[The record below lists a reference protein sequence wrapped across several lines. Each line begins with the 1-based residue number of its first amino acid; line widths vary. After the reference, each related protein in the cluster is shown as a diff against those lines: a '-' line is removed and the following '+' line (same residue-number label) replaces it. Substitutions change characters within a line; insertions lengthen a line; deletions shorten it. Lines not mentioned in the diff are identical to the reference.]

1 MSDSG
6 YELIDFGGGYR
17 LERFG
22 DYILERPSLAA
33 ADFCKENKLWDKID
47 SSFLPESSSEGQRG
61 KWTVTI
67 DSWRMELEQVR
78 VMLELRCTPF
88 GHVGFF
94 AEHVTNW
101 QELSQTI
108 AEELKQRD
116 TVRVLN
122 LFAYTGGA
130 SIVAAKSLPTTI
142 TTTTTKNPEIEIRKR
157 LEVVHVDSANN
168 IVGWAKRNAELNNVS
183 GVRFIAEDA
192 RKFVARELRRG
203 NFYDVVILD
212 PPTYGHGVRGETWR
226 IAIDLPKLLSDIIG
240 LLSERPIMI
249 ILTTHTE
256 AFDPDILSKML
267 LNAGIPKSLK
277 IKKSQMQ
284 IKTKTEKPLPSGYAA
299 IASIYNLYRSR

>member
-22 DYILERPSLAA
+22 DYVLERPSLAA
-33 ADFCKENKLWDKID
+33 ADFCKDNKLWCKAD
-47 SSFLPESSSEGQRG
+47 SSFLPESSDNQRG
-61 KWTVTI
+61 KWTVAI
-67 DSWRMELEQVR
+67 DSWRVKLERVQ

-108 AEELKQRD
+108 TEELKQRD

-130 SIVAAKSLPTTI
+130 SIVAAKSL
-142 TTTTTKNPEIEIRKR
+142 TTTTTNPEIEIRKR

-183 GVRFIAEDA
+183 GIRFIVDDV

-212 PPTYGHGVRGETWR
+212 PPTYGHGVQGEAWK
-226 IAIDLPKLLSDIIG
+226 IASDLQKLLSDVVG

-256 AFDPDILSKML
+256 TFDPDTLSKML
-267 LNAGIPKSLK
+267 LQAKIPNSLK

-284 IKTKTEKPLPSGYAA
+284 IKTKTQKSLPSGYAA
-299 IASIYNLYRSR
+299 IASIHNL